1 MKYLIS
7 CSLVTLLFIVYCV
20 ALYSCTHK
28 VEPDATS
35 IEIGTVENGNEKTT
49 KKIKQSW
56 KWSRD

>member
-1 MKYLIS
+1 MKYWLI
-7 CSLVTLLFIVYCV
+7 VIFYTLLFG
-20 ALYSCTHK
+20 ALGFSMFSCSHR

-35 IEIGTVENGNEKTT
+35 IELGTVENGSEKTT